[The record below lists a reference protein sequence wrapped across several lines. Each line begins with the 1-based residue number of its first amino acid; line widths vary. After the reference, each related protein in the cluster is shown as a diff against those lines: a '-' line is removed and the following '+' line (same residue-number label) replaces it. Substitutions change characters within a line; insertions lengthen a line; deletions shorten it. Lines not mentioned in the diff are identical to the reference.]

1 MEVGHVPVVLLVI
14 VVVGIGA
21 VVTGSNTLS
30 IRSRSS
36 VVEIGSSLVAHL
48 SSWSKSHLLLLLW
61 SGGSNTNHPDQ
72 QNQKDEEDDSSSN
85 SSSNVGKLGLCF
97 TIIASE

>member
-1 MEVGHVPVVLLVI
+1 MAPETIIELLLVSVQAGIGPGQAVHLASQPVLHVALVVEVGHVPSVLLVI

-36 VVEIGSSLVAHL
+36 VVEICSSLVTHL
-48 SSWSKSHLLLLLW
+48 SSW
-61 SGGSNTNHPDQ
+61 P
-72 QNQKDEEDDSSSN
+72 
-85 SSSNVGKLGLCF
+85 
-97 TIIASE
+97 